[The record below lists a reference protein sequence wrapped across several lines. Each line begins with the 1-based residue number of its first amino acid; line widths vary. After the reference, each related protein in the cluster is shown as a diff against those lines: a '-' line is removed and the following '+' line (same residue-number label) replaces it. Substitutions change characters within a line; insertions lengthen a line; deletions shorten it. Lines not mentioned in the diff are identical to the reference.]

1 MYIGRHWKKYLLI
14 FSLIIVLISIDCR
27 TRLEQNTQV
36 LFCFHKAE
44 NVRMINDDCVNQISK
59 LEYDNAFLATEQL
72 IQQEHFFRLIRNSYR
87 SVVSGKSSLCF
98 GIYGWTQRNSHA
110 ELII

>member
-44 NVRMINDDCVNQISK
+44 NVRQCFFGDRTIDTAGTFFQADQK
-59 LEYDNAFLATEQL
+59 QL
-72 IQQEHFFRLIRNSYR
+72 
-87 SVVSGKSSLCF
+87 
-98 GIYGWTQRNSHA
+98 
-110 ELII
+110 

>member
-36 LFCFHKAE
+36 LFCFRKAE
-44 NVRMINDDCVNQISK
+44 NVRMINDDCVNQLSK
-59 LEYDNAFLATEQL
+59 IEHDNAFLVTEQL

-98 GIYGWTQRNSHA
+98 GIY
-110 ELII
+110 IIALLAAISQQNG

>member
-36 LFCFHKAE
+36 LFCFRKAE
-44 NVRMINDDCVNQISK
+44 NVRMINDDCVNQLSK
-59 LEYDNAFLATEQL
+59 LNMTMLLVTEQL
-72 IQQEHFFRLIRNSYR
+72 IQQEHFQADQKQL
-87 SVVSGKSSLCF
+87 
-98 GIYGWTQRNSHA
+98 
-110 ELII
+110 

>member
-44 NVRMINDDCVNQISK
+44 NVRMINDDCVNQLSK
-59 LEYDNAFLATEQL
+59 IEHDNAFLVTEQL
-72 IQQEHFFRLIRNSYR
+72 IQQEHFFGLIRNSYR
-87 SVVSGKSSLCF
+87 SVVSGQVKAVFALAYILLLC
-98 GIYGWTQRNSHA
+98 
-110 ELII
+110 